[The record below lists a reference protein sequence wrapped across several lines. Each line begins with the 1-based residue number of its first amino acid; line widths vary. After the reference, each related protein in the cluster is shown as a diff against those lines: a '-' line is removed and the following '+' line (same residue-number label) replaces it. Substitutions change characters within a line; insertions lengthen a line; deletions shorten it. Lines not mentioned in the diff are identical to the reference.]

1 MIVETIPI
9 HPQVFADSVFTGAL
23 PRLDA
28 ETTFLKN
35 IVDLSLSN
43 SALTAGNGSHASIV
57 DVSVIQNC
65 LEDDGLEV

>member
-9 HPQVFADSVFTGAL
+9 HPQVFADSVFTEAL

-28 ETTFLKN
+28 ETTFLKK
-35 IVDLSLSN
+35 IVDLNLEN
-43 SALTAGNGSHASIV
+43 LALTAGNGSHASIF
-57 DVSVIQNC
+57 DVGVLQNC